1 MTAFTLI
8 LTLSALVPSSLAI
21 FAHQWVTAL
30 PGLGLGPLYHLRA
43 IRFGIMV
50 LALSAAAGAYWLAPG
65 PGQAAGL
72 AATVVLTLLS
82 DANYAGRILVAVD
95 RPRCVPAAGA
105 GLADE
110 ARVLGYAPEG
120 AEARAWPVAVLV
132 PRHLIHDEVGGRPVL
147 ASW

>member
-1 MTAFTLI
+1 MAALPLMLSLI
-8 LTLSALVPSSLAI
+8 ALIPSALAI

-30 PGLGLGPLYHLRA
+30 PGLGLGVLYHLRA
-43 IRFGIMV
+43 IRYAIMV
-50 LALSAAAGAYWLAPG
+50 LALSAAAGAYILAPG
-65 PGQAAGL
+65 PGQVAVL

-82 DANYAGRILVAVD
+82 DANYAGRILVAVEQ
-95 RPRCVPAAGA
+95 PRCRPAASA

-120 AEARAWPVAVLV
+120 AVARAWPVAVLV